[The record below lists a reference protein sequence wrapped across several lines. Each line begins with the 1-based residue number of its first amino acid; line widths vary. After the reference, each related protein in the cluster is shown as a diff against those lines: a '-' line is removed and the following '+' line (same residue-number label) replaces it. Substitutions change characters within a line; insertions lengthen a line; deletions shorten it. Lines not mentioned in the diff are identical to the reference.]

1 MVLKGFYCPVL
12 LDDGTSCSF
21 TVSQESSLKEHL
33 KGHPKSHSRPKN
45 NELKSY
51 VCDCQT
57 VFISTQ
63 RLYFRVKTGLGPDPL
78 NPYSVFLRHEAKN
91 VPGDFS
97 KSVETFKNEELPS
110 LLQDTQWHLFVEG
123 YRTDPQDIVGLI
135 RYLTGSVD
143 GQEPLEKILANL
155 PGVSDAWM
163 LKASRYWEQSSDH
176 ARRVLDG
183 YLM

>member
-1 MVLKGFYCPVL
+1 MFL
-12 LDDGTSCSF
+12 TH
-21 TVSQESSLKEHL
+21 LKE
-33 KGHPKSHSRPKN
+33 HPKSHSP
-45 NELKSY
+45 ELKSY

-78 NPYSVFLRHEAKN
+78 NPHSVFLRHEAKN

-97 KSVETFKNEELPS
+97 KSLETFKNKELPS
-110 LLQDTQWHLFVEG
+110 LLRDTQWHLFVEG

-135 RYLTGSVD
+135 QYPTGSVD
-143 GQEPLEKILANL
+143 GQEPLEKILDNL

-163 LKASRYWEQSSDH
+163 LKAGRYWEQSSNH
-176 ARRVLDG
+176 TR
-183 YLM
+183 